1 MRQYSIANWRDKRN
15 VWRVFMSFALSL
27 IFSTLPIGGLWSE
40 LFPNLV
46 GLVMFH
52 WAVNAQ
58 RLECPLGVA
67 FFVGLI
73 FDWLSGGIYGFHS
86 VVFVLIAI
94 VASRQ
99 SVYFQT
105 ATVMQQLL
113 RVFLIFAFI
122 EMTISALTG
131 LLMSEPLIA
140 LGDIYRLAIMA
151 LCWPVIRA
159 TLSLAFSRR

>member
-15 VWRVFMSFALSL
+15 GWRVFMSFALSL

-67 FFVGLI
+67 FLVGLI

-99 SVYFQT
+99 SMYFQT

-113 RVFLIFAFI
+113 RIFLIFAFI
-122 EMTISALTG
+122 EMTISALIG
-131 LLMSEPLIA
+131 LLISEPLIV
-140 LGDIYRLAIMA
+140 LGDIYGIAIMA
-151 LCWPVIRA
+151 LCWPAIRA